1 MMTAIPPVIPI
12 REPGAIVMG
21 IEAILVIAMF
31 SSFMVLLLSGFPVAW
46 SLGGIGLVFAITGH
60 VMVEYF
66 DAPLWF
72 TWQGTIGVLDARI
85 YGILANELMVALPMF
100 IFMGIM
106 LDRSGIAEKLM
117 HSLVRV
123 LGPLRGGYAI
133 TVVIVG
139 VLLAASTGIVGASV
153 VLLGML
159 SLGPMMQANYNKS
172 LAVGTACSVGT
183 LGILVPPSIMLVLM
197 ADRLGTSDASVGKLF
212 MGALIPGVMLATMYV
227 LYIVIASFIKKDL
240 APAPTY
246 HEKLD
251 GKALLKVFWAVTPP
265 MALIIAVL
273 GSIFF
278 GIATTTEASAVGAGG
293 AMLMAFVSKRLDMK
307 TLKES
312 LYQTSRTSAFIF
324 GIFIGATVFASVLRG
339 LGGDEVI
346 EGAIT
351 GLPFGTNG
359 VLLTVLFITFLL
371 GFFLDWVEI
380 TLIILPL
387 VAPVLFKM
395 GIDPVWFAIMFAICL
410 QTSFLTPPVGFS
422 LFYIKGVCPPGI
434 TTRHIYMGV
443 MPFIALQLLA
453 LTLVFCFE
461 PLATWLP
468 TEVYGGP

>member
-1 MMTAIPPVIPI
+1 MSV
-12 REPGAIVMG
+12 EVV
-21 IEAILVIAMF
+21 LVIAMF
-31 SSFMVLLLSGFPVAW
+31 ASFMGLLLLGFPVAW
-46 SLGGIGLVFAITGH
+46 SLAGTGLIFGIVGH
-60 VMVEYF
+60 VLVTYF
-66 DAPLWF
+66 DSPLWF
-72 TWQGTIGVLDARI
+72 TWQGTIGVLDSRI
-85 YGILANELMVALPMF
+85 YGIVANELMVALPLF

-106 LDRSGIAEKLM
+106 LDRSGIAERLL
-117 HSLVRV
+117 HSLVKV

-172 LAVGTACSVGT
+172 LAVGTVCSVGT
-183 LGILVPPSIMLVLM
+183 LGILMPPSIMLVLM

-212 MGALIPGVMLATMYV
+212 MGALIPGVMLAGMYI
-227 LYIVIASFIKKDL
+227 LYIVIISFVKKDM
-240 APAPTY
+240 APAPPNREPLTPR
-246 HEKLD
+246 
-251 GKALLKVFWAVTPP
+251 ALLDVAKAVLPP
-265 MALIIAVL
+265 MLLILAVL
-273 GSIFF
+273 GSIFA

-293 AMLMAFVSKRLDMK
+293 AMLMAFVSKRLDMA
-307 TLKES
+307 TLKDS

-351 GLPFGTNG
+351 GLPFGLTG
-359 VLLTVLFITFLL
+359 ILLTVLFVTFLL

-395 GIDPVWFAIMFAICL
+395 GVDPVWFAILFALCL

-422 LFYIKGVCPPGI
+422 LFYIKGVCPPEI
-434 TTRHIYMGV
+434 TTRDIYLGV
-443 MPFIALQLLA
+443 LPFVCLQLLA
-453 LTLVFCFE
+453 IALVFWFE

-468 TEVYGGP
+468 NEVYGGP

>member
-1 MMTAIPPVIPI
+1 
-12 REPGAIVMG
+12 MG

-31 SSFMVLLLSGFPVAW
+31 ASFMALLLLGFPVAW
-46 SLGGIGLVFAITGH
+46 SLAGIGLVFAVTGH
-60 VMVEYF
+60 VLVEYF
-66 DAPLWF
+66 DSDIWF
-72 TWQGTIGVLDARI
+72 TWQGTMGVLDARI
-85 YGILANELMVALPMF
+85 YSIVANELMVALPMF

-106 LDRSGIAEKLM
+106 LDRSGIAERLM

-159 SLGPMMQANYNKS
+159 SLGPMMQAQYNKP

-212 MGALIPGVMLATMYV
+212 MGALIPGIMLGVMYI
-227 LYIVIASFIKKDL
+227 LYILIASYIKKDL
-240 APAPTY
+240 APAPKNREPLTARAW
-246 HEKLD
+246 LD
-251 GKALLKVFWAVTPP
+251 VLLAVLPP

-293 AMLMAFVSKRLDMK
+293 ALLMAWLSKRLDMA

-346 EGAIT
+346 ESAIT
-351 GLPFGTNG
+351 GLPFGTTG

-395 GIDPVWFAIMFAICL
+395 GVEPVWFAIMFAICL

-434 TTRHIYMGV
+434 TTRHIYLGV
-443 MPFIALQLLA
+443 LPFIALQLLA
-453 LTLVFCFE
+453 LALVFWFE

-468 TEVYGGP
+468 NEVYGGP

>member
-1 MMTAIPPVIPI
+1 
-12 REPGAIVMG
+12 MG
-21 IEAILVIAMF
+21 LETLLVIAMF
-31 SSFMVLLLSGFPVAW
+31 AAFMVLLLLGFPVAW
-46 SLGGIGLVFAITGH
+46 SLAGIGLVFAVLANFLIEH
-60 VMVEYF
+60 F
-66 DAPLWF
+66 DADLWF
-72 TWQGTIGVLDARI
+72 TWNGTIGVLDARL
-85 YGILANELMVALPMF
+85 YGVVANELMVALPLF

-159 SLGPMMQANYNKS
+159 SLGPMMQAQYNKS

-212 MGALIPGVMLATMYV
+212 MGALIPGLMLGAMYI
-227 LYIVIASFIKKDL
+227 LYILIASFIKKDL
-240 APAPTY
+240 APAPKNR
-246 HEKLD
+246 EPLD
-251 GKALLKVFWAVTPP
+251 LRALLDVFLAVVPP

-278 GIATTTEASAVGAGG
+278 GIATTTEASAVGAFG
-293 AMLMAFVSKRLDMK
+293 ALLMALLSRRLNVK
-307 TLKES
+307 VLRES
-312 LYQTSRTSAFIF
+312 LYQTSRTTAFIF
-324 GIFIGATVFASVLRG
+324 GIFIGATVCAAVLRG
-339 LGGDEVI
+339 LGGDDVI
-346 EGAIT
+346 RDAIT
-351 GLPFGTNG
+351 GLPFGTTG
-359 VLLTVLFITFLL
+359 ILITVLFITFLL

-387 VAPVLFKM
+387 VAPVVFSL
-395 GIDPVWFAIMFAICL
+395 GVEPVWFAVMFAICL

-434 TTRHIYMGV
+434 TTRHIYLGV
-443 MPFIALQLLA
+443 LPFIALQLLGLA
-453 LTLVFCFE
+453 LVFWFE

-468 TEVYGGP
+468 NEVYGGR

>member
-1 MMTAIPPVIPI
+1 
-12 REPGAIVMG
+12 MG
-21 IEAILVIAMF
+21 VEAILVVAMF
-31 SSFMVLLLSGFPVAW
+31 ASFMVLLLLGFPVAW
-46 SLGGIGLVFAITGH
+46 SLAGIGLIFGIVGH
-60 VMVEYF
+60 VMVEYL
-66 DAPLWF
+66 DSPLWF

-85 YGILANELMVALPMF
+85 YGIVANELMVALPMF

-117 HSLVRV
+117 HSLVKV
-123 LGPLRGGYAI
+123 LGGLRGGYAI
-133 TVVIVG
+133 TVVLVG

-212 MGALIPGVMLATMYV
+212 MGALIPGVMLAM
-227 LYIVIASFIKKDL
+227 LYILYIIIASYIKKDL
-240 APAPTY
+240 APAPANRQR
-246 HEKLD
+246 LD
-251 GKALLKVFWAVTPP
+251 ARAWFEVFWAVLPP
-265 MALIIAVL
+265 MALIISVL

-293 AMLMAFVSKRLDMK
+293 ALLMAFVSKRLDMD
-307 TLKES
+307 TLKQS

-339 LGGDEVI
+339 LGGDDVI

-351 GLPFGTNG
+351 GLPFGTTG

-380 TLIILPL
+380 TLIVLPWWRR
-387 VAPVLFKM
+387 FCSKW
-395 GIDPVWFAIMFAICL
+395 VWSRYGSPSCL
-410 QTSFLTPPVGFS
+410 PCVWRRRS
-422 LFYIKGVCPPGI
+422 
-434 TTRHIYMGV
+434 
-443 MPFIALQLLA
+443 
-453 LTLVFCFE
+453 
-461 PLATWLP
+461 
-468 TEVYGGP
+468 

>member
-1 MMTAIPPVIPI
+1 
-12 REPGAIVMG
+12 MG
-21 IEAILVIAMF
+21 LEEILVAAMF
-31 SSFMVLLLSGFPVAW
+31 ASFMLLLLLGFPVAW
-46 SLGGIGLVFAITGH
+46 SLAGIGLVFGVTGF
-60 VMVEYF
+60 VLVEYF
-66 DAPLWF
+66 DADIWF
-72 TWQGTIGVLDARI
+72 TWNGTIGALDSRI
-85 YGILANELMVALPMF
+85 YGIVANELMVALPLF

-159 SLGPMMQANYNKS
+159 SLGPMMQANYSKS

-212 MGALIPGVMLATMYV
+212 MGALIPGVMLGVMYI
-227 LYIVIASFIKKDL
+227 LYILIASWIKKDL
-240 APAPTY
+240 APAPKNREPFTARAW
-246 HEKLD
+246 LD
-251 GKALLKVFWAVTPP
+251 VLLAVVPP
-265 MALIIAVL
+265 LALIMAVL

-278 GIATTTEASAVGAGG
+278 GIATTTEASAVGAAG
-293 AMLMAFVSKRLDMK
+293 ALLMAVASRRLDLEV
-307 TLKES
+307 LKES
-312 LYQTSRTSAFIF
+312 LYQTSRTTAFIF
-324 GIFIGATVFASVLRG
+324 GIFIGATVFAAVLRG
-339 LGGDEVI
+339 LGGDDVI
-346 EGAIT
+346 REAINS
-351 GLPFGTNG
+351 LPFGTTG
-359 VLLTVLFITFLL
+359 VLLTILFITFLL

-387 VAPVLFKM
+387 VAPVIFSM
-395 GIDPVWFAIMFAICL
+395 GVEPVWFAIMFAMCL

-434 TTRHIYMGV
+434 TTRHIYLGV
-443 MPFIALQLLA
+443 LPFIALQLLGLA
-453 LTLVFCFE
+453 LVFWFE

-468 TEVYGGP
+468 NEVYGGP

>member
-1 MMTAIPPVIPI
+1 
-12 REPGAIVMG
+12 MG
-21 IEAILVIAMF
+21 LEAILVTTMF
-31 SSFMVLLLSGFPVAW
+31 ASFMLLLLLGFPVAW
-46 SLGGIGLVFAITGH
+46 SLAGIGLVFGG
-60 VMVEYF
+60 VGFVLVEYF
-66 DAPLWF
+66 DADLWF
-72 TWQGTIGVLDARI
+72 TWAGTIGALDARL
-85 YGILANELMVALPMF
+85 YGVVANELMVALPLF

-212 MGALIPGVMLATMYV
+212 MGALIPGIMLGAMYI
-227 LYIVIASFIKKDL
+227 LYIVIASWIKKDL
-240 APAPTY
+240 APAP
-246 HEKLD
+246 KNRQPLD
-251 GKALLKVFWAVTPP
+251 RRAVLDLFLAVVPP
-265 MALIIAVL
+265 MALIMAVL

-278 GIATTTEASAVGAGG
+278 GIATTTEASAVGAAG
-293 AMLMAFVSKRLDMK
+293 ALLMALLSRRLDLAV
-307 TLKES
+307 LKES
-312 LYQTSRTSAFIF
+312 LYQTSRTTAFIF
-324 GIFIGATVFASVLRG
+324 GIFIGATVFAAVLRG
-339 LGGDEVI
+339 LGGDDVI
-346 EGAIT
+346 RDAIT
-351 GLPFGTNG
+351 GLPFGTTG

-387 VAPVLFKM
+387 VAPVIFSM
-395 GIDPVWFAIMFAICL
+395 GVEPVWFAIMFAICL

-422 LFYIKGVCPPGI
+422 LFYIKGVCPRGV
-434 TTRHIYMGV
+434 TTRDIYLGV
-443 MPFIALQLLA
+443 LPFIGLQLLGLA
-453 LTLVFCFE
+453 LVFWFE

-468 TEVYGGP
+468 NEVYGGP

>member
-1 MMTAIPPVIPI
+1 
-12 REPGAIVMG
+12 MG
-21 IEAILVIAMF
+21 LETLLVIAMF
-31 SSFMVLLLSGFPVAW
+31 AAFMVLLLLGFPVAW
-46 SLGGIGLVFAITGH
+46 SLAGIGLVFAVLANFLIEH
-60 VMVEYF
+60 F
-66 DAPLWF
+66 DADLWF
-72 TWQGTIGVLDARI
+72 TWNGTIGVLDARL
-85 YGILANELMVALPMF
+85 YGVVANELMVALPLF

-159 SLGPMMQANYNKS
+159 SLGPMMQAQYNKS

-212 MGALIPGVMLATMYV
+212 MGALIPGLMLGAMYI
-227 LYIVIASFIKKDL
+227 LYILIASFIKKDL
-240 APAPTY
+240 APAPKNR
-246 HEKLD
+246 EPLNLR
-251 GKALLKVFWAVTPP
+251 ALLDVFLAVVPP

-278 GIATTTEASAVGAGG
+278 GIATTTEASAVGAFG
-293 AMLMAFVSKRLDMK
+293 ALLMALLSRRLNVK
-307 TLKES
+307 VLRES
-312 LYQTSRTSAFIF
+312 LYQTSRTTAFIF
-324 GIFIGATVFASVLRG
+324 GIFIGATVFAAVLRG
-339 LGGDEVI
+339 LGGDDVI
-346 EGAIT
+346 RDAIT
-351 GLPFGTNG
+351 GLPFGTTG
-359 VLLTVLFITFLL
+359 ILITVLFITFLL

-387 VAPVLFKM
+387 VAPVVFSL
-395 GIDPVWFAIMFAICL
+395 GVEPVWFAVMFAICL

-434 TTRHIYMGV
+434 TTRHIYLGV
-443 MPFIALQLLA
+443 LPFIALQLLGLA
-453 LTLVFCFE
+453 LVFWFE

-468 TEVYGGP
+468 NEVYGGR

>member
-1 MMTAIPPVIPI
+1 
-12 REPGAIVMG
+12 MG
-21 IEAILVIAMF
+21 LETLLVIAMF
-31 SSFMVLLLSGFPVAW
+31 AAFMVLLLLGFPVAW
-46 SLGGIGLVFAITGH
+46 SLAGIGLVFAVLANFLIEH
-60 VMVEYF
+60 F
-66 DAPLWF
+66 DADLWF
-72 TWQGTIGVLDARI
+72 TWNGTIGVLDARL
-85 YGILANELMVALPMF
+85 YGVVANELMVALPLF

-159 SLGPMMQANYNKS
+159 SLGPMMQAQYNKS

-212 MGALIPGVMLATMYV
+212 MGALIPGLMLGAMYI
-227 LYIVIASFIKKDL
+227 LYILIASFIKKDL
-240 APAPTY
+240 APAPKNR
-246 HEKLD
+246 EPLNLR
-251 GKALLKVFWAVTPP
+251 ALLDVFLAVVPP
-265 MALIIAVL
+265 MTLIIAVL

-278 GIATTTEASAVGAGG
+278 GIATTTEASAVGAFG
-293 AMLMAFVSKRLDMK
+293 ALLMALLSRRLNVK
-307 TLKES
+307 VLRES
-312 LYQTSRTSAFIF
+312 LYQTSRTTAFIF
-324 GIFIGATVFASVLRG
+324 GIFIGATVFAAVLRG
-339 LGGDEVI
+339 LGGDDVI
-346 EGAIT
+346 RDAIT
-351 GLPFGTNG
+351 GLPFGTTG
-359 VLLTVLFITFLL
+359 ILITVLFITFLL

-387 VAPVLFKM
+387 VAPVVFFL
-395 GIDPVWFAIMFAICL
+395 GVEPVWFAVMFAICL

-434 TTRHIYMGV
+434 TTRHIYLGV
-443 MPFIALQLLA
+443 LPFIALQLLGLA
-453 LTLVFCFE
+453 LVFWFE

-468 TEVYGGP
+468 NEVYGGR

>member
-1 MMTAIPPVIPI
+1 
-12 REPGAIVMG
+12 
-21 IEAILVIAMF
+21 
-31 SSFMVLLLSGFPVAW
+31 
-46 SLGGIGLVFAITGH
+46 
-60 VMVEYF
+60 
-66 DAPLWF
+66 
-72 TWQGTIGVLDARI
+72 
-85 YGILANELMVALPMF
+85 
-100 IFMGIM
+100 
-106 LDRSGIAEKLM
+106 M

-159 SLGPMMQANYNKS
+159 SLGPMMQAQYNKS

-212 MGALIPGVMLATMYV
+212 MGALIPGLMLGAMYI
-227 LYIVIASFIKKDL
+227 LYILIASFIKKDL
-240 APAPTY
+240 APAPKNR
-246 HEKLD
+246 EPLNLR
-251 GKALLKVFWAVTPP
+251 ALLDVFLAVVPP

-278 GIATTTEASAVGAGG
+278 GIATTTEASAVGAFG
-293 AMLMAFVSKRLDMK
+293 ALLMALLSRRLNVK
-307 TLKES
+307 VLRES
-312 LYQTSRTSAFIF
+312 LYQTSRTTAFIF
-324 GIFIGATVFASVLRG
+324 GIFIGATVFAAVLRG
-339 LGGDEVI
+339 LGGDDVI
-346 EGAIT
+346 RDAIT
-351 GLPFGTNG
+351 GLPFGTTG
-359 VLLTVLFITFLL
+359 ILITVLFITFLL

-387 VAPVLFKM
+387 VAPVVFSL
-395 GIDPVWFAIMFAICL
+395 GVEPVWFAVMFAICL

-434 TTRHIYMGV
+434 TTRHIYLGV
-443 MPFIALQLLA
+443 LPFIALQLLGLA
-453 LTLVFCFE
+453 LVFWFE

-468 TEVYGGP
+468 NEVYGGR

>member
-1 MMTAIPPVIPI
+1 
-12 REPGAIVMG
+12 MG
-21 IEAILVIAMF
+21 LEAILVTAMF
-31 SSFMVLLLSGFPVAW
+31 ASFMLLLLLGFPVAW
-46 SLGGIGLVFAITGH
+46 SLAGIGLVFAIVG
-60 VMVEYF
+60 VVLVENF
-66 DAPLWF
+66 DADIWF
-72 TWQGTIGVLDARI
+72 TWGGTIGALDSRT
-85 YGILANELMVALPMF
+85 YGIVANELMVALPLF

-212 MGALIPGVMLATMYV
+212 MGALVPGVMLGVMYI
-227 LYIVIASFIKKDL
+227 LYIVIASWIKKDL
-240 APAPTY
+240 APAPKH
-246 HEKLD
+246 HEPLNRRAVLD
-251 GKALLKVFWAVTPP
+251 LFLSVVPP
-265 MALIIAVL
+265 LALIMAVL

-278 GIATTTEASAVGAGG
+278 GIATTTEASAVGAAG
-293 AMLMAFVSKRLDMK
+293 ALLMAVFSRRLDMHV
-307 TLKES
+307 LRES
-312 LYQTSRTSAFIF
+312 LYQTSRTTAFIF
-324 GIFIGATVFASVLRG
+324 GIFIGATVFAAVLRG
-339 LGGDEVI
+339 LGGDDVI
-346 EGAIT
+346 RDAIT
-351 GLPFGTNG
+351 SLPFGTTG
-359 VLLTVLFITFLL
+359 VLLTILFITFLL

-380 TLIILPL
+380 TLIVLPL
-387 VAPVLFKM
+387 VAPVIFSM
-395 GIDPVWFAIMFAICL
+395 GVEPVWFAILFAMCL

-434 TTRHIYMGV
+434 TTRHIYLGV
-443 MPFIALQLLA
+443 LPYIALQLTALA
-453 LTLVFCFE
+453 LVFWFE

-468 TEVYGGP
+468 NEVYGGP

>member
-1 MMTAIPPVIPI
+1 
-12 REPGAIVMG
+12 MG
-21 IEAILVIAMF
+21 LEEILVAAMF
-31 SSFMVLLLSGFPVAW
+31 ASFMLLLLLGFPVAW
-46 SLGGIGLVFAITGH
+46 SLAGIGLVFG
-60 VMVEYF
+60 VVGFVLVEYF
-66 DAPLWF
+66 DADIWF
-72 TWQGTIGVLDARI
+72 TWGGTIGALDSRI
-85 YGILANELMVALPMF
+85 YGIVANELMVALPLF

-159 SLGPMMQANYNKS
+159 SLGPMMQANYSKS

-212 MGALIPGVMLATMYV
+212 MGALIPGVMLGVMYI
-227 LYIVIASFIKKDL
+227 LYILIASWIKKDL
-240 APAPTY
+240 APAPKNREPFTARAW
-246 HEKLD
+246 LD
-251 GKALLKVFWAVTPP
+251 VLLAVVPP
-265 MALIIAVL
+265 LALIMAVL

-278 GIATTTEASAVGAGG
+278 GIATTTEASAVGAAG
-293 AMLMAFVSKRLDMK
+293 ALLMAVASRRLDLEV
-307 TLKES
+307 LKES
-312 LYQTSRTSAFIF
+312 LYQTSRTTAFIF
-324 GIFIGATVFASVLRG
+324 GIFIGATVFAAVLRG
-339 LGGDEVI
+339 LGGDDVI
-346 EGAIT
+346 REAINS
-351 GLPFGTNG
+351 LPFGTTG
-359 VLLTVLFITFLL
+359 VLLTILFITFLL

-387 VAPVLFKM
+387 VAPVIFSM
-395 GIDPVWFAIMFAICL
+395 GVEPVWFAIMFAMCL

-434 TTRHIYMGV
+434 TTRHIYLGV
-443 MPFIALQLLA
+443 LPFIALQVLGLA
-453 LTLVFCFE
+453 LVFWFE

-468 TEVYGGP
+468 NEVYGGR

>member
-1 MMTAIPPVIPI
+1 LETL
-12 REPGAIVMG
+12 
-21 IEAILVIAMF
+21 LVIAMF
-31 SSFMVLLLSGFPVAW
+31 AAFMVLLLLGFPVAW
-46 SLGGIGLVFAITGH
+46 SLAGIGLVFAVVANFLIEH
-60 VMVEYF
+60 F
-66 DAPLWF
+66 DADLWF
-72 TWQGTIGVLDARI
+72 TWNGTIGVLDARL
-85 YGILANELMVALPMF
+85 YGVVANELMVALPLF

-159 SLGPMMQANYNKS
+159 SLGPMMQAQYNKS

-212 MGALIPGVMLATMYV
+212 MGALIPGLMLGAMYI
-227 LYIVIASFIKKDL
+227 LYILIASFIKKDL
-240 APAPTY
+240 APAPKNR
-246 HEKLD
+246 EPLD
-251 GKALLKVFWAVTPP
+251 LRALLDVFLAVVPP

-278 GIATTTEASAVGAGG
+278 GIATTTEASAVGAFG
-293 AMLMAFVSKRLDMK
+293 ALLMALLSRRLNVK
-307 TLKES
+307 VLRES
-312 LYQTSRTSAFIF
+312 LYQTSRTTAFIF
-324 GIFIGATVFASVLRG
+324 GIFIGATVFAAVLRG
-339 LGGDEVI
+339 LGGDDVI
-346 EGAIT
+346 RDAIT
-351 GLPFGTNG
+351 GLPFGTTG
-359 VLLTVLFITFLL
+359 ILITVLFITFLL

-387 VAPVLFKM
+387 VAPVVFSL
-395 GIDPVWFAIMFAICL
+395 GVEPVWFAVMFAICL

-434 TTRHIYMGV
+434 TTRHIYLGV
-443 MPFIALQLLA
+443 LPFIALQLLG
-453 LTLVFCFE
+453 LTLVFWFE

-468 TEVYGGP
+468 NEVYGGR

>member
-1 MMTAIPPVIPI
+1 
-12 REPGAIVMG
+12 MG
-21 IEAILVIAMF
+21 LETLLVIAMF
-31 SSFMVLLLSGFPVAW
+31 AAFMVLLLLGFPVAW
-46 SLGGIGLVFAITGH
+46 SLAGIGLVFAVLANFLIEH
-60 VMVEYF
+60 F
-66 DAPLWF
+66 DADLWF
-72 TWQGTIGVLDARI
+72 TWNGTIGVLDARL
-85 YGILANELMVALPMF
+85 YGVVANELMVALPLF

-106 LDRSGIAEKLM
+106 LDRSGIAERLM

-159 SLGPMMQANYNKS
+159 SLGPMMQAQYNKS

-212 MGALIPGVMLATMYV
+212 MGALIPGLMLGAMYI
-227 LYIVIASFIKKDL
+227 LYILIASFIKKDL
-240 APAPTY
+240 APAPKNR
-246 HEKLD
+246 EPLD
-251 GKALLKVFWAVTPP
+251 LRALLDVFLAVVPP

-278 GIATTTEASAVGAGG
+278 GIATTTEASAVGAFG
-293 AMLMAFVSKRLDMK
+293 ALLMALLSRRLNVK
-307 TLKES
+307 VLRES
-312 LYQTSRTSAFIF
+312 LYQTSRTTAFIF
-324 GIFIGATVFASVLRG
+324 GIFIGATVFAAVLRG
-339 LGGDEVI
+339 LGGDDVI
-346 EGAIT
+346 RDAIT
-351 GLPFGTNG
+351 GLPFGTTG
-359 VLLTVLFITFLL
+359 ILITVLFITFLL

-387 VAPVLFKM
+387 VAPVVFSL
-395 GIDPVWFAIMFAICL
+395 GVEPVWFAVMFAICL

-434 TTRHIYMGV
+434 TTRHIYLGV
-443 MPFIALQLLA
+443 LPFIALQVLGLA
-453 LTLVFCFE
+453 LVFWFE

-468 TEVYGGP
+468 NEVYGGR